1 VLCKFFFTSS
11 ANSQFVGASRN
22 RFQCGSGPLEVGE
35 HPWRRSLS
43 FMQHLSKDEASFC
56 CCCCCC
62 CCGSQQSRAYCKK
75 RKEFALRLNF
85 STSWGANCIHS
96 PSGKKQNK
104 MTDIH
109 SPHQNPQRR
118 KYQDSRY
125 PPAKH
130 KPLLHKPTQPG
141 DRMLLQPKSGKEFFG
156 FSPKV
161 QKHATKKK
169 KELNQEK
176 EKNGREFWFFFWG
189 ASLNTYL
196 P

>member
-1 VLCKFFFTSS
+1 
-11 ANSQFVGASRN
+11 
-22 RFQCGSGPLEVGE
+22 
-35 HPWRRSLS
+35 
-43 FMQHLSKDEASFC
+43 
-56 CCCCCC
+56 
-62 CCGSQQSRAYCKK
+62 
-75 RKEFALRLNF
+75 
-85 STSWGANCIHS
+85 
-96 PSGKKQNK
+96 

-141 DRMLLQPKSGKEFFG
+141 DRMPLQPKSGKEFFG

-169 KELNQEK
+169 KELNVEK
-176 EKNGREFWFFFWG
+176 EKNGEESESKCYQKRERVLFFWG
-189 ASLNTYL
+189 ALSLYL
-196 P
+196 PTLNDEGTAA